1 MNKIN
6 RVVST
11 SFWDDETVVN
21 EFSPEDKYFYLYLLT
36 NPHTTQL
43 GIYRFVPKVAAFEL
57 GYSIE
62 AVIVLLER
70 FENKYG
76 MIRFNKQTSEIAIKN
91 YLRHSIMK
99 GGKPVYDC
107 LLKEESLV
115 KDKSLLEYIYINLSN
130 IDNLNITVKD
140 YINHIREVY
149 IKDNDNDNERIV
161 VRIVDESSESP
172 KKPVKSRKS
181 FTPPTEEEV
190 KEYCLQNDKLYVD
203 PESFV
208 AFYGSKDWFVGKNKM
223 KDWHMAVSG
232 WNARAKER
240 GEKQKLFQK
249 KIYPYPEDDFM
260 VKPETFDEP
269 DGEWVN

>member
-1 MNKIN
+1 MKAIN
-6 RVVST
+6 RVIST
-11 SFWDDETVVN
+11 SFWDDETVVT

-57 GYSIE
+57 GYSTE

-70 FENKYG
+70 FENKYN
-76 MIRFNKQTSEIAIKN
+76 MIRFNKETSEIAIKN

-115 KDKSLLEYIYINLSN
+115 KDKSLLVYIYNNLSN
-130 IDNLNITVKD
+130 IDNINITVKE
-140 YINHIREVY
+140 YINHIRDIY
-149 IKDNDNDNERIV
+149 INDNDNERIV

-181 FTPPTEEEV
+181 FTPPTVEEV
-190 KEYCLQNDKLYVD
+190 KEYCLQNDKLFVS

-208 AFYGSKDWFVGKNKM
+208 AFYASKDWFVGKNKM
-223 KDWHMAVSG
+223 KDWHMAASG
-232 WNARAKER
+232 WNTRAKER
-240 GEKQKLFQK
+240 GEKQKLFPQK
-249 KIYPYPEDDFM
+249 IFSESEPDFM
-260 VKPETFDEP
+260 NVPETEP
-269 DGEWVN
+269 EGEWLN